1 MDGQNLQIFIDEM
14 DKIFFNEFK
23 KYFNEIILIIS
34 YLWCLYKYIVHQIGS
49 MIIINYMSSPYCI
62 SSCKNL
68 MQLVRFCQQ

>member
-49 MIIINYMSSPYCI
+49 MIIINYI
-62 SSCKNL
+62 L
-68 MQLVRFCQQ
+68 